1 MGTIYTG
8 SQLFSS
14 LTPTASG
21 TISKSSTG
29 PSTSLYFTTAKATA
43 TFSGAFSASAKYLCT
58 TANAVRF
65 RAYVSQGTS
74 SAMGSPSVVD
84 NSSAKSIFI
93 RVQ

>member
-8 SQLFSS
+8 SQLFSTLNAS
-14 LTPTASG
+14 ASG
-21 TISKSSTG
+21 SISSHVYQTYS
-29 PSTSLYFTTAKATA
+29 KATA
-43 TFSGAFSASAKYLCT
+43 NFSGVFSASAKYLCT
-58 TANAVRF
+58 TANAVKF
-65 RAYVSQGTS
+65 RAFVSQGTS